1 MVGKFS
7 FSLAHSNKLE
17 GLANYVVWKVKM
29 KMIFRREKFWGVII
43 ASGTTTTKV
52 VASRI
57 TTTIK
62 AIETIATTSFSFF
75 SMVAQ

>member
-1 MVGKFS
+1 MARKFS

-17 GLANYVVWKVKM
+17 GLANYIVWKVKM
-29 KMIFRREKFWGVII
+29 KMIFKIEKLWDVII
-43 ASGTTTTKV
+43 ASGTIATMV
-52 VASRI
+52 VAIKI

-62 AIETIATTSFSFF
+62 GIATIATTSSSFS

>member
-1 MVGKFS
+1 VVGNFS

-17 GLANYVVWKVKM
+17 GLANYNVWKVKM
-29 KMIFRREKFWGVII
+29 KMIFRRKKPWDVII
-43 ASGTTTTKV
+43 ASGTTATMI
-52 VASRI
+52 AAIRI

-62 AIETIATTSFSFF
+62 AIETIATTSISFS